1 MAYLNVPFLSVD
13 KERDLRSGAG
23 RSASTGPRH
32 RNLGTEGARNS
43 LADLR
48 KYNPAQHEPDPADR
62 LIVSWW
68 QVRMVQSWPCVA
80 WKCWSLRVLQKI
92 RR

>member
-13 KERDLRSGAG
+13 KERDLQSGAG

-48 KYNPAQHEPDPADR
+48 KYNPAQM
-62 LIVSWW
+62 
-68 QVRMVQSWPCVA
+68 RMVQSWPCVA